1 MATILVVDDHVD
13 SNEVLARA
21 IRAAGHRVVTSYSGE
36 GALAAVASERPDLV
50 ILDVMM
56 PGMDGTEVL
65 RVLRH
70 NPATSTIPIVLHS
83 VVADPNFTEHA
94 LRKGAN
100 DFLIKGTFDLLQVA
114 DLLAKYLPAA
124 A

>member
-21 IRAAGHRVVTSYSGE
+21 IRAGGHRVLMAYTGE
-36 GALAAVASERPDLV
+36 GALALIATDKPDLIV
-50 ILDVMM
+50 LDVMM

-65 RVLRH
+65 RLIRQNPSTAMVPVVLYS
-70 NPATSTIPIVLHS
+70 A
-83 VVADPNFTEHA
+83 VADPNFTDHA

-100 DFLIKGTFDLLQVA
+100 DFLIKGTFDLLQIS

>member
-1 MATILVVDDHVD
+1 MATILVVDDHID

-21 IRAAGHRVVTSYSGE
+21 IRAGGHRVLLAYSGE
-36 GALAAVASERPDLV
+36 AALAAIASQKPDLV
-50 ILDVMM
+50 VLDVMM

-65 RVLRH
+65 RLIRQDPINAAIPVVLY
-70 NPATSTIPIVLHS
+70 S

-94 LRKGAN
+94 LKKGAT
-100 DFLIKGTFDLLQVA
+100 DFLIKGTFDLLQIG

>member
-1 MATILVVDDHVD
+1 MATVLVVDDHVD

-21 IRAAGHRVVTSYSGE
+21 IRAAGHRVLTSFSGE
-36 GALAAVASERPDLV
+36 AALAVIAIDRPDLV

-65 RVLRH
+65 RVLRQ
-70 NPATSTIPIVLHS
+70 NPATAEIPVVLYS
-83 VVADPNFTEHA
+83 VVADPNFTDHA

>member
-36 GALAAVASERPDLV
+36 GALAAIGIEKPDLV

-65 RVLRH
+65 RVMRH
-70 NPATSTIPIVLHS
+70 NPSTATVPVILHS

-100 DFLIKGTFDLLQVA
+100 DFLIKGTFDLLQVNE
-114 DLLAKYLPAA
+114 LIAKYLPAA

>member
-1 MATILVVDDHVD
+1 MATILIVDDHVD

-21 IRAAGHRVVTSYSGE
+21 IRAAGHHVLSSFTGE
-36 GALAAVASERPDLV
+36 GALATIAIDRPDLV

-65 RVLRH
+65 RVIRQ
-70 NPATSTIPIVLHS
+70 NPATATIPVVLYS
-83 VVADPNFTEHA
+83 VVADSNFTEHA

-100 DFLIKGTFDLLQVA
+100 DFLIKGTFDLGQIS

>member
-1 MATILVVDDHVD
+1 MATVLIVDDHVD
-13 SNEVLARA
+13 SNEVLGKA
-21 IRAAGHRVVTSYSGE
+21 IRGAGHRVLTAFTGE
-36 GALAAVASERPDLV
+36 GALATIAMEKPDLI

-65 RVLRH
+65 RLIRQ
-70 NPATSTIPIVLHS
+70 NPTTSTVPVVLYS

-100 DFLIKGTFDLLQVA
+100 DFLIKGTFDLLQIN
-114 DLLAKYLPAA
+114 DLLGKYLPTAA
-124 A
+124 